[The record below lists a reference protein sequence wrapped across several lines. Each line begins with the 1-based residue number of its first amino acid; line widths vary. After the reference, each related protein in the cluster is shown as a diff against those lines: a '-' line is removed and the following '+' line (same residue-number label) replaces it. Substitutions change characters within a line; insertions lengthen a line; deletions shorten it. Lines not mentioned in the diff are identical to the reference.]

1 MPMKKSRYTCPCCGY
16 MTFGNWPGSYEI
28 CRICFWE
35 DDPVQIL
42 DPWFEGGANK
52 PALSQAQAN
61 YAEFGAMERR
71 FIGNVKGVRAS
82 DIRDQTWRQVSEHD
96 RRHVRA
102 LNDLSEHEQRDLGI
116 WYYWKRH
123 AA

>member
-1 MPMKKSRYTCPCCGY
+1 MKKGSYTCPCCGY
-16 MTFGNWPGSYEI
+16 LTFGKWPGSYEI
-28 CRICFWE
+28 CRVCFWE

-52 PALSQAQAN
+52 PSLVQAQTN
-61 YAEFGAMERR
+61 YAEFGAMEKR
-71 FIGNVKGVRAS
+71 FIANVKGVRS
-82 DIRDQTWRQVSEHD
+82 GDTRDPEWRRVVEYD
-96 RRHVRA
+96 RSFVRA
-102 LNDLSEHEQRDLGI
+102 PGDLTELEHADLDV